1 MARAAAPNFDNNKIM
16 VKKQWCKGCGICAAL
31 CGNSVLL
38 LDARS
43 RAVAVKP
50 SACTG
55 CGKCEDHCPELAITV
70 SRPAIRAKLATHPGA
85 ALRTVEVDGCG
96 DAARA

>member
-1 MARAAAPNFDNNKIM
+1 MARAASNFDDNKIM

-43 RAVAVKP
+43 RAVAAKP

-70 SRPAIRAKLATHPGA
+70 NRPAIRAKFATHPGA
-85 ALRTVEVDGCG
+85 THRTVEVGG
-96 DAARA
+96 YGEAARA